1 MGTNVQVLTEERHAF
16 IRGRLA
22 AEGKVLASELAA
34 RFGVSEDTVRRDLRE
49 LAKAGECR
57 KVYGGAVVMAATYP
71 GPASA
76 REAFAPQAKARLAAT
91 AAKLVAPGQT
101 IFLDVGTTNAAI
113 ARAIPPG
120 IELTVATNSLA
131 VASALAANG
140 SIDLIVLGGAFDR
153 ESGGCLGGDA
163 LHAIAQLSADLLFLG
178 ACGID
183 ATRGVTAFDQ
193 ADAEV
198 KRAMVRN
205 SGGIVVAT
213 TSDKLATAAPFRVAA
228 SEAVTHL
235 VVEENAPNGVLA
247 AFRRLG
253 AKVHFAPG
261 E

>member
-1 MGTNVQVLTEERHAF
+1 MGTNVQTLTEERYAF

-57 KVYGGAVVMAATYP
+57 KVYGGAVVTAARYP

-76 REAFAPQAKARLAAT
+76 RETRAPEAKARLAAV
-91 AAKLVAPGQT
+91 AARLIAPRQT
-101 IFLDVGTTNAAI
+101 IIIDAGTTNTAI
-113 ARAIPPG
+113 ARAIPRD
-120 IELTVATNSLA
+120 IALTVATNSIA
-131 VASALAANG
+131 VASALAGNE
-140 SIDLIVLGGAFDR
+140 SVDLLVLGGAFDR

-163 LHAIAQLSADLLFLG
+163 LQAITQLSADMLFLG
-178 ACGID
+178 ACGVD
-183 ATRGVTAFDQ
+183 PGRGITAFEQ
-193 ADAEV
+193 ADAEL
-198 KRAMVRN
+198 KRAMALS

-213 TSDKLATAAPFRVAA
+213 TSDKLARAAPFRVAA
-228 SEAVTHL
+228 PEAVTHL
-235 VVEENAPNGVLA
+235 VVDENAPARVLA

-253 AKVHFAPG
+253 TKVHIAPG